1 MRPVAWLRRTV
12 PLAVS
17 LTVVL
22 GCADAL
28 AARTTLTV
36 RGDVAALALAGDAV
50 IVARQRADRSLRLER
65 LSPGAPAQTLLRL
78 PRARRDQYVW
88 LAASPQA
95 LAVSVGNEVDEN
107 TAASRVF
114 AGRSTGPL
122 REVAACADAFGV
134 PPVSVFGSRVAWSD
148 GACAD
153 GSKDPL
159 VYSPVAF
166 VVGDADPAV
175 PPRRVPVGFEALAVA
190 IVLTGDTGL
199 VGVARPAFFSFVRGE
214 TRRLGLTSLGAPI
227 AKQDGGIVTPV
238 GVLSSGRVVLS
249 RQRFEDDDSER
260 RAGGCTVSLLVA
272 ASGGGQEQPLSFD
285 GCPPGDESSFPG
297 LATQTAGDR
306 VITLLQEQ
314 DAEEGDGSP
323 RSLTSVRGDGDGGG
337 GARVIARGRYRH
349 PRGLAA
355 DASGRVAWWQPHCAG
370 GAEIVI
376 DDGAAGQPATISS
389 CRLRLLNHSAHVS
402 AGHITLRLRCPSG
415 CSGRVRTASRTRRVV
430 RSFAFERGTHR
441 LRVRLTRRERRSGRL
456 RLRFEVE
463 AGASPLAGIRLR

>member
-1 MRPVAWLRRTV
+1 MRPAAWLRRTV
-12 PLAVS
+12 PLVVA
-17 LTVVL
+17 LTVML
-22 GCADAL
+22 GRADAL

-65 LSPGAPAQTLLRL
+65 LSPGAPAQTLLSL
-78 PRARRDQYVW
+78 TRARDHFVS
-88 LAASPQA
+88 LAASAQA
-95 LAVSVGNEVDEN
+95 LAVSVGNELDES
-107 TAASRVF
+107 TITSRVF

-122 REVAACADAFGV
+122 REVAACADAFGL
-134 PPVSVFGSRVAWSD
+134 PPVSVFGSRAAWSD
-148 GACAD
+148 GACAG
-153 GSKDPL
+153 GSGDPQAF
-159 VYSPVAF
+159 SPLAF

-175 PPRRVPVGFEALAVA
+175 PPRRVPVGFEALAAA

-199 VGVARPAFFSFVRGE
+199 VGVVRPTFFSFFRGE

-249 RQRFEDDDSER
+249 RQRFEDDDSQR
-260 RAGGCTVSLLVA
+260 RAGVCSVSLLVV

-285 GCPPGDESSFPG
+285 GCPPDDESSFPG
-297 LATQTAGDR
+297 AATQAAGDR
-306 VITLLQEQ
+306 VVTLLQEQ
-314 DAEEGDGSP
+314 NAEEGDGSP
-323 RSLTSVRGDGDGGG
+323 RALASVRGDGG
-337 GARVIARGRYRH
+337 GAHVIARGRFRH

-355 DASGRVAWWQPHCAG
+355 DASGRVAWWQPRCAG

-389 CRLRLLNHSAHVS
+389 CRLRLLNHSARVRR
-402 AGHITLRLRCPSG
+402 GRITLRLRCPSG
-415 CSGRVRTASRTRRVV
+415 CSGRVRTESRTRRAL
-430 RSFAFERGTHR
+430 RSFAFEPGTHR

-463 AGASPLAGIRLR
+463 AGASTLAGIRLR